1 MGMPTKH
8 RRHSITETPSLRD
21 ALEPLRRRGVP
32 VELGDLVAR
41 GARDRLRELDAEQAE
56 EQRKAELRR
65 KLVQQLHTGEG
76 LDVAAAYEVREHG
89 WTH

>member
-1 MGMPTKH
+1 MPTKH
-8 RRHSITETPSLRD
+8 RRHSVTETPRVRE

-32 VELGDLVAR
+32 IELGDLLVL
-41 GARDRLRELDAEQAE
+41 GAEERLRRLDAEQTE
-56 EQRKAELRR
+56 EERKAELRR
-65 KLVQQLHTGEG
+65 QLVERLRTGEG